1 MRCNR
6 VRFCVLDICS
16 WKKVLFNMVKPLLS
30 VLIVLNVNEEKLKFI
45 VKSLSGAESGVGI
58 SERINRQ

>member
-1 MRCNR
+1 MEKGA
-6 VRFCVLDICS
+6 LH
-16 WKKVLFNMVKPLLS
+16 MVKPLLS